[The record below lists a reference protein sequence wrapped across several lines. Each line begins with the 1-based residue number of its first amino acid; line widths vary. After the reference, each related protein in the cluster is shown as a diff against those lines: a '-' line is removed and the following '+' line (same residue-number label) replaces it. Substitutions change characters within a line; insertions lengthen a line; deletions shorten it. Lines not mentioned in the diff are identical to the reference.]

1 MLYFVGLG
9 LGDAR
14 DITVRGLE
22 IVKRCDKVFL
32 EHYTSILT
40 VGQQE
45 LEAFYGRQVILADR
59 DLVEQ
64 GAEQILEG
72 ARDTEVAF
80 LVVGDPF
87 GATTHSD
94 LVLRAK
100 ELGVPH
106 QVVHNA
112 SIMNAVGCCGLQL
125 YNFGETVS
133 IPFWTDT
140 WCPDSFYDKVVG
152 NLSRGLHTLCLLDIK
167 VKEQSDENLA
177 RGRKIY
183 EPPRF
188 MSCQVAC
195 DQLARIVEKRLSG
208 KGEIE
213 DGEGEGAGGDGGAG
227 GAGGGGGAAGGLE
240 LCSPVV
246 CLARVGAEDQR
257 IVTSTVEA
265 ARSIDMGAPLHSLVI
280 PGNCHYLEQE
290 ALAMWKL

>member
-1 MLYFVGLG
+1 MGLG
-9 LGDAR
+9 LGDAK

-40 VGQQE
+40 VGKEE
-45 LEAFYGRQVILADR
+45 LEKFYGREVILADR

-72 ARDTEVAF
+72 AKESEIAF

-87 GATTHSD
+87 GATTHAD

-100 ELGVPH
+100 ELGIPH

-140 WCPDSFYDKVVG
+140 WRPDSFYEKIAE
-152 NLSRGLHTLCLLDIK
+152 NRRRGLHTLCLLDIK

-188 MSCQVAC
+188 MSTQVAC
-195 DQLARIVEKRLSG
+195 EQLSSILEGRQQEGMELSFQ
-208 KGEIE
+208 
-213 DGEGEGAGGDGGAG
+213 AS
-227 GAGGGGGAAGGLE
+227 
-240 LCSPVV
+240 SPVV
-246 CLARVGAEDQR
+246 CLARVGAEDQK
-257 IVTSTVEA
+257 IVTTTVEGG
-265 ARSIDMGAPLHSLVI
+265 RDVDMGSPLHSLVL
-280 PGNCHYLEQE
+280 PGTCHYLEE
-290 ALAMWKL
+290 DALKMWQL